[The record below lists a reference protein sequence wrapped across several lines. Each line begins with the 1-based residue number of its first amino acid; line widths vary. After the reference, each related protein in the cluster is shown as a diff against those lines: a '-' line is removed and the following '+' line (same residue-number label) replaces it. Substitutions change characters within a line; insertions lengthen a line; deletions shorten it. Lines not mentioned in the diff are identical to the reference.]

1 MNIFYLN
8 KAPKICAEQH
18 CDKHV
23 VKMIVE
29 YAQLLS
35 TAHRVIDG
43 EEYEDRSKNNRKIK
57 RWKLSNPNKDEII
70 YKACHVSHP
79 SAIWVRKSSQHYL
92 WLFSLFTEL
101 SKEYTQ
107 RYGKTH
113 STFRVLGELLS
124 EVPTNLADNGF
135 AEPPP
140 AMKHFPDCI
149 VQGDSIQSYQKYYVV
164 AKQYFAKWTNRNIPT
179 WYSDR
184 VSQTV

>member
-8 KAPKICAEQH
+8 KDPKICAEQH

-70 YKACHVSHP
+70 YGTIGIHP
-79 SAIWVRKSSQHYL
+79 HESSTNSPIYI
-92 WLFSLFTEL
+92 FSLWW
-101 SKEYTQ
+101 SV
-107 RYGKTH
+107 
-113 STFRVLGELLS
+113 S
-124 EVPTNLADNGF
+124 NGF
-135 AEPPP
+135 RS
-140 AMKHFPDCI
+140 FCCF
-149 VQGDSIQSYQKYYVV
+149 S
-164 AKQYFAKWTNRNIPT
+164 
-179 WYSDR
+179 
-184 VSQTV
+184 